1 MVVRAAEAAGEPAGH
16 GLEAAAEAMSLK
28 KASKLGAAADGWGA
42 GAGTA
47 AAAAAAAAASA
58 GTEDPKLV
66 SKSARKILVKRL
78 KTNFPSLLFICSND
92 AEMFKWSL
100 TMHDVKGHLNNCWL
114 PAVKLDENPLSL
126 KEDPLLFVAVAAT
139 DAAAAVAVGVGSPEL
154 VDTGLGAWANRSPAV
169 GLDSAKKRHFV
180 HI

>member
-1 MVVRAAEAAGEPAGH
+1 MVRAAEAAGEPAGH

-47 AAAAAAAAASA
+47 AAAAAAAASA

-78 KTNFPSLLFICSND
+78 KTTNFPSLLFICSND

-139 DAAAAVAVGVGSPEL
+139 DAAAAAAVGVRSPAL

-169 GLDSAKKRHFV
+169 GLDSAKKQNFV